1 MSTLIQVCTTC
12 YSHLK
17 QNNLNTKCK
26 ECTERTQSIMVVI
39 LLVAKNGQE
48 DGKPFVSNIEFDF
61 TFDLVHY
68 YNFRNVIQSK

>member
-1 MSTLIQVCTTC
+1 MSTLIQVYTAC
-12 YSHLK
+12 YSHLQ

-48 DGKPFVSNIEFDF
+48 DGKPFVSNIEFVV

-68 YNFRNVIQSK
+68 FNFHNIIQLK